1 MVSLLFHEDGTMG
14 HLIFFVLHILA
25 FLCGFFGLFITIPL
39 HVIYTAIET
48 NKVSVKVVR
57 KSEPQNIGR
66 LIGLIIRVVMIFI
79 GGIVVFALFSRLY
92 FSINHRFPWQ

>member
-1 MVSLLFHEDGTMG
+1 MV

-39 HVIYTAIET
+39 HVIYTTIAT
-48 NKVSVKVVR
+48 NKPSPSVVR

-79 GGIVVFALFSRLY
+79 VGIVVFAIFSRIY
-92 FSINHRFPWQ
+92 FTTNGRFPWQ